1 MIKKLIKLFLIFG
14 ITVIAL
20 SPNVRAD
27 SIEAKRLWGADRY
40 STCSQIVNE
49 GWESSDY
56 VVIVNGSNFPDA
68 LSASTLAKKYNA
80 PILLTESE
88 KLGDTDSAQINR
100 LKVKKAFIVGGMGV
114 VGPNVEK
121 QLDKMGVKLERFY
134 GLDRTETSVAVAEQ
148 IGTSNGII
156 LTTDNNY
163 TDALSVAPIAAKL
176 QIPIILVPK
185 NELPSSVDNFIKGK
199 KISKTYVLGGQD
211 LISDNVVSKF
221 NNVKRILGNDKY
233 ERNINIINTF
243 SDKFDFSSVCLAYAK
258 DFADALSGSAF
269 AAINGNPVVL
279 VGDTSAT
286 ITRKFTASK
295 NFSKIYVLGG
305 TGGIKEDTVC
315 SLTNNNVVTT
325 SAQGNNKDI
334 PEVKGESN
342 KSNNDKDL
350 TNNASENNSGNP
362 ETDIESNSDNKEP
375 HSELQKNLY
384 NYFMNLDNRKSVDA
398 RAIELHGGV
407 MSNNCVYFAS
417 EGLRRAGLEDLP
429 ENVCNTVQLT
439 SQLTKRGWTECTDL
453 SKLRPGDI
461 CFTTDGPSHVYTF
474 MQWVKDN
481 CYDYA
486 YICDNQGNEYGGD
499 PYHKRNVN
507 FATPQKEAAAYF
519 MYIP

>member
-1 MIKKLIKLFLIFG
+1 MRKRLIKLFSIFF
-14 ITVIAL
+14 ITIIVL
-20 SPNVRAD
+20 STNVKAE
-27 SIEAKRLWGADRY
+27 SIETKRLWGADRY

-49 GWESSDY
+49 GWQNSDY

-88 KLGDTDSAQINR
+88 KLDDNDSAQINR

-121 QLDKMGVKLERFY
+121 QLDKMGVKVERFY
-134 GLDRTETSVAVAEQ
+134 GLDRNETSVAVAEQ
-148 IGTSNGII
+148 IGISNGII
-156 LTTDNNY
+156 LTTDSNY
-163 TDALSVAPIAAKL
+163 TDALSVAPVAAKL

-185 NELPSSVDNFIKGK
+185 DELPSSVSNFIKGK
-199 KISKTYVLGGQD
+199 RIPKTYVLGGQD
-211 LISDNVVSKF
+211 LISDNIASKF
-221 NNVKRILGNDKY
+221 NNIKRINGKDNY

-269 AAINGNPVVL
+269 AALKGNPVVL
-279 VGDTSAT
+279 VGDTPAT
-286 ITRKFTASK
+286 ITKKFTSGK
-295 NFSKIYVLGG
+295 NFSKVYVLGG

-315 SLTNNNVVTT
+315 SLTNNKVIAT
-325 SAQGNNKDI
+325 SIQANNKNI
-334 PEVKGESN
+334 PKAKNENN
-342 KSNNDKDL
+342 KPSSDKNSLNNIP
-350 TNNASENNSGNP
+350 ENNSGNL
-362 ETDIESNSDNKEP
+362 ETDVKPDTDNMES

-417 EGLRRAGLEDLP
+417 EGLRRTGLKDLP

-439 SQLTKRGWTECTDL
+439 AQLAKRGWAQCTDL

-461 CFTTDGPSHVYTF
+461 CFTTDGPSHTYTF
-474 MQWVKDN
+474 MQWIKDK

-507 FATPQKEAAAYF
+507 FATPQKEATAYF